1 MKLLYTTSSLSFT
14 QLVCLTFD
22 REEIPYFS
30 SDTDPATSG
39 LGSPFMMRQC
49 RIYLLHDEHWGR
61 AVELLQELG
70 AFSAKE
76 QDTRPP
82 AKRMPT
88 WLVVGAG
95 VLLAMLFGAV
105 LSN

>member
-39 LGSPFMMRQC
+39 LGSPFMIRQC
-49 RIYLLHDEHWGR
+49 RIYLLHEEHWDR
-61 AVELLQELG
+61 AVELLHELG
-70 AFSAKE
+70 AFSAEE
-76 QDTRPP
+76 QEPRPP
-82 AKRMPT
+82 AKRMPA
-88 WLVVGAG
+88 WLVVGMG
-95 VLLAMLFGAV
+95 VLLAVLFGAV